1 MTTAATSVVRTAC
14 REPACD
20 NGVIPAAIH
29 AKRWE
34 ASSYQIM
41 RMKLA
46 DGPEIT

>member
-1 MTTAATSVVRTAC
+1 MTTAARSVVRTAC
-14 REPACD
+14 CD
-20 NGVIPAAIH
+20 NGVILAAIH
-29 AKRWE
+29 AKRWK